1 MREWGHEAWLPD
13 WSSSMGLSV
22 VHIKELERVERSISA
37 YSIRCVCYLHLFTR
51 TTNSSSLSIAS
62 SALILSSLYLNLII
76 ILIQY
81 LKWQVAIAIFLRV
94 VITIIHPIWWRNR
107 YGLATRRPSPS
118 GRRCECVR
126 KIDDG
131 VQSSQL
137 AKLGSNAFL
146 ITKPA
151 SSFCKGGR
159 RIIFFSFGT
168 KGRTNY
174 QLLMQ
179 LKYSTH
185 IYKTRAIRPQNS
197 RTLKMP
203 QFEFGILTEKLDN
216 ASPGRWI
223 RDVPARPFELRPL

>member
-1 MREWGHEAWLPD
+1 
-13 WSSSMGLSV
+13 MGLSV

-51 TTNSSSLSIAS
+51 TNQFQLIKHRIQCINSF
-62 SALILSSLYLNLII
+62 II
-76 ILIQY
+76 VLEPHNY
-81 LKWQVAIAIFLRV
+81 FDTIFKMTSNDCNFFACGDYNYSPHLMKKQIRFG
-94 VITIIHPIWWRNR
+94 H
-107 YGLATRRPSPS
+107 PSPS

-168 KGRTNY
+168 KGRANY

-179 LKYSTH
+179 LKYCTH

-216 ASPGRWI
+216 ASPGR
-223 RDVPARPFELRPL
+223 